1 MKPASSLPLTRRLP
15 SAGSLLVGI
24 LVGLVVA
31 TVSHLLVTRM
41 SNPADNLDP

>member
-31 TVSHLLVTRM
+31 TVSHLPVTTM
-41 SNPADNLDP
+41 SESADNHA

>member
-1 MKPASSLPLTRRLP
+1 MTMVMSLGRKLP

-31 TVSHLLVTRM
+31 TVCVSTIPMVLPM
-41 SNPADNLDP
+41 PE